1 MSRDCRDELISR
13 IRMRIGNMMEA
24 KSAAAAV
31 EAVIRELAN
40 YEITERETAIV
51 KYDDTNER
59 ILKRYC
65 ACLRIDG
72 KSEGTIYQY
81 RRTCRKLAEQIP
93 KTFTEMGVY
102 DIRYFLAMMKETGI
116 KNSTLETARANLSAF
131 FQWLTMEDLIRKNPC
146 MNIKP
151 IKCADEIRK
160 PFTDTEIDALRSAC
174 RTKKERAILE
184 TLLASGIR
192 VAELRDLNLR
202 DIEFDR
208 KIVHVLHGKGD
219 KERTTYLTGI
229 AVKHLQEYLRE
240 RKTLAE
246 PVFLNRTG
254 ERITVGGVRF
264 ILNRIAERAGVD
276 DVHPHRFRR
285 TFASGLASRGMD
297 VQDIQKLLGHSN
309 INTTMVYVHTDQ
321 TAVAMSYQ
329 KYAI

>member
-1 MSRDCRDELISR
+1 MTKDHREEFIGR
-13 IRMRIGNMMEA
+13 IKTRLGFAMEPEQ
-24 KSAAAAV
+24 AAAAV
-31 EAVIRELAN
+31 EAVIQELAN
-40 YEITERETAIV
+40 YEITERETALV
-51 KYDDTNER
+51 QYDDTNAR

-81 RRTCRKLAEQIP
+81 RRTCIKLAEEIP
-93 KTFTEMGVY
+93 KTYTEMGVY
-102 DIRYFLAMMKETGI
+102 DVRYFLARMKETGI

-131 FQWLTMEDLIRKNPC
+131 FQWLTLEDLIPKNPC

-151 IKCADEIRK
+151 IKCTDEIRK
-160 PFTDTEIDALRSAC
+160 PFTDTEIDAIRSAC
-174 RTKKERAILE
+174 RTKKERAIVE

-202 DIEFDR
+202 DVEFDR

-229 AVKHLQEYLRE
+229 AVKHLQEYLRD

-246 PVFLNRTG
+246 PVFINRNG
-254 ERITVGGVRF
+254 ERITVGGIRF
-264 ILNRIAERAGVD
+264 ILKKIAKRAGVD

>member
-1 MSRDCRDELISR
+1 MTKDHREEFIGR
-13 IRMRIGNMMEA
+13 IKTRLGFKMDPEQ
-24 KSAAAAV
+24 AAAAV
-31 EAVIRELAN
+31 EAVIQELAN
-40 YEITERETAIV
+40 YEITERETALV
-51 KYDDTNER
+51 QYDDTNAR

-81 RRTCRKLAEQIP
+81 RRTCVKLAEEIP
-93 KTFTEMGVY
+93 KTYTEMGVY
-102 DIRYFLAMMKETGI
+102 DVRYFLARMKETGI

-131 FQWLTMEDLIRKNPC
+131 FQWLTMEDLIPKNPC
-146 MNIKP
+146 MTIKP
-151 IKCADEIRK
+151 IKCTDEIRK
-160 PFTDTEIDALRSAC
+160 PFTDTEIDAIRSAC
-174 RTKKERAILE
+174 RTKKERAIVE

-202 DIEFDR
+202 DVEFDR

-229 AVKHLQEYLRE
+229 AVKHLQEYLRD

-246 PVFLNRTG
+246 PVFINRNG
-254 ERITVGGVRF
+254 ERITVGGIRF
-264 ILNRIAERAGVD
+264 ILKKIAKRAGVD

>member
-1 MSRDCRDELISR
+1 MTKDHREEFIGR
-13 IRMRIGNMMEA
+13 IKTRLGYTMEPEQ
-24 KSAAAAV
+24 AAAAV
-31 EAVIRELAN
+31 EAVIQELAN
-40 YEITERETAIV
+40 YEITERETALV
-51 KYDDTNER
+51 QYDDTNAR

-81 RRTCRKLAEQIP
+81 RRTCVKLAEEIP
-93 KTFTEMGVY
+93 KTYTEMGVY
-102 DIRYFLAMMKETGI
+102 DVRYFLARMKETGI

-131 FQWLTMEDLIRKNPC
+131 FQWLTLEDLIPKNPC

-151 IKCADEIRK
+151 IKCTDEIRK
-160 PFTDTEIDALRSAC
+160 PFTDTEIDAIRSAC
-174 RTKKERAILE
+174 RTKKERAIVE

-202 DIEFDR
+202 DVEFDR

-229 AVKHLQEYLRE
+229 AVKHLQEYLRD

-246 PVFLNRTG
+246 PVFINRNG
-254 ERITVGGVRF
+254 ERITVGGIRF
-264 ILNRIAERAGVD
+264 ILKKIAKRAGVD

>member
-1 MSRDCRDELISR
+1 MTKDHREEFIGR
-13 IRMRIGNMMEA
+13 IKTRLGYTMEPEQ
-24 KSAAAAV
+24 AAAAV
-31 EAVIRELAN
+31 EAVIQELAN
-40 YEITERETAIV
+40 YEITERETALV
-51 KYDDTNER
+51 QYDDTNAR

-81 RRTCRKLAEQIP
+81 RRTCVKLAEEIP
-93 KTFTEMGVY
+93 KTYTEMGVY
-102 DIRYFLAMMKETGI
+102 DVRYFLARMKETGI

-131 FQWLTMEDLIRKNPC
+131 FQWLTMEDLIPKNPC

-151 IKCADEIRK
+151 IKCTDEIRK
-160 PFTDTEIDALRSAC
+160 PFTDTEIDAIRSAC
-174 RTKKERAILE
+174 RTKKERAIVE

-202 DIEFDR
+202 DVEFDR

-229 AVKHLQEYLRE
+229 AVKHLQEYLRD

-246 PVFLNRTG
+246 PVFINRNG
-254 ERITVGGVRF
+254 ERITVGGIRF
-264 ILNRIAERAGVD
+264 ILKKIAKRAGVD

>member
-1 MSRDCRDELISR
+1 MAKDCREELIGR
-13 IRMRIGNMMEA
+13 IKARIGNVLDP
-24 KSAAAAV
+24 KQAAATI
-31 EAVIRELAN
+31 EAIVTELAN

-102 DIRYFLAMMKETGI
+102 DIRYFLARMKETGI

-174 RTKKERAILE
+174 RTKKERAIVE

-202 DIEFDR
+202 DVEFDR

-229 AVKHLQEYLRE
+229 AVKHLQEYLRD

-246 PVFLNRTG
+246 PVFINRNG
-254 ERITVGGVRF
+254 ERITVGGIRF
-264 ILNRIAERAGVD
+264 ILKKIAKRAGVD

-297 VQDIQKLLGHSN
+297 VQEIQKLLGHSN

>member
-13 IRMRIGNMMEA
+13 IRMRIGNMMDAEP
-24 KSAAAAV
+24 AAAAV
-31 EAVIRELAN
+31 EAVVRELAN

-131 FQWLTMEDLIRKNPC
+131 FQWMALEDLIQKNPC
-146 MNIKP
+146 LNIKP
-151 IKCADEIRK
+151 IKFTDEIRK
-160 PFTDTEIDALRSAC
+160 PFSDTEIDALRSAC
-174 RTKKERAILE
+174 RTKKERAIVE

-309 INTTMVYVHTDQ
+309 INTTMVYVHTDEA
-321 TAVAMSYQ
+321 AVAMSYQ